1 MKHADQPIK
10 TRPWLSRRGDR
21 SAAAASSFK
30 PDFEADYRALDWKIL
45 RGVWQ
50 WMAPYRNGYLFM
62 ALAGL
67 VMSGLELI
75 TPRFLQQL
83 VDVDIP
89 GRQLNLFSLWLVQ
102 LAAPFGLLR
111 GAAHWP
117 HTHIA
122 ILNITTTIMVWGL
135 TMAAALLIQRQVIW
149 YTTYYGQKVLF
160 NLRSAVFNQ
169 LQRLSMN
176 YYDRTRFGRI
186 LTRGTGDIDS
196 MSNFIVWGINT
207 LVNNLAMML
216 LAAAMMIWLDWRI
229 ALAVLWLG
237 PVLYFT
243 NIAYRRRIGH
253 VWRLTREGWT
263 RVSTNLA
270 ENISGM
276 RVVSAFN
283 RQYQNLDVFNDL
295 QAVNTANNMHAAFI
309 NGIYQPLLGVIS
321 FLGRLIIIGLGA
333 WMLLRGGGA
342 TRNLF
347 HIGKLIALYVYWD
360 WFMGPVINFG
370 NFYNDTMMALA
381 CAERVQTLLA
391 QTPQVTDVA
400 NPVKLASLRGEVVFE
415 HVTFGYDPAIPVIHD
430 VSFRAAPGQVISIVG
445 HTGCGKSTIISL
457 ICRFYLPQK
466 GTITFDG
473 YDIRQIEGQNLHS
486 FLGIVSQN
494 NYLFSGTVMDN
505 IRYARPDASDTQVR
519 NALRDLGCLQQ
530 LESLPGGLQS
540 DVGERG
546 GSLSLGQRQLICFAR
561 AYLADPKIL
570 LLDEATSAIDTYTE
584 LIIQQALARLV
595 KNRTTFIVAH
605 RLSTITGSDCIL
617 VMDHGR
623 IHEHG
628 KHAELLAMG
637 GRYAALYNEFISP

>member
-1 MKHADQPIK
+1 MKHRDAPLK
-10 TRPWLSRRGDR
+10 TRPWLRRRHDPGVKG
-21 SAAAASSFK
+21 AASFK
-30 PDFEADYRALDWKIL
+30 PDFEADYRALDGKIL

-67 VMSGLELI
+67 LMSGLELI

-83 VDVDIP
+83 VDTDIP
-89 GRQLNLFSLWLVQ
+89 GVHLNIFSSWLLDCASWIGRPMNISRWHRPDV
-102 LAAPFGLLR
+102 AY
-111 GAAHWP
+111 
-117 HTHIA
+117 
-122 ILNITTTIMVWGL
+122 LNITTTIFIWAL
-135 TMAAALLIQRQVIW
+135 TMGAALLIQRQVIW
-149 YTTYYGQKVLF
+149 YTTYYGQRVLF
-160 NLRSAVFNQ
+160 NLRAAVFRQ

-216 LAAAMMIWLDWRI
+216 LAAAMMLWLDWRI
-229 ALAVLWLG
+229 ALSVLWLG
-237 PVLYFT
+237 PVLYIT
-243 NIAYRRRIGH
+243 NILYRRRIGH
-253 VWRLTREGWT
+253 AWRLTREGWT

-276 RVVSAFN
+276 RVVNAFN

-295 QAVNTANNMHAAFI
+295 QAVNTANNMHAALI
-309 NGIYQPLLGVIS
+309 NGIYQPLLGLIS
-321 FLGRLIIIGLGA
+321 FLGRLIIIALGA
-333 WMLLRGGGA
+333 WMLLRSSGA
-342 TRNLF
+342 SAAF
-347 HIGKLIALYVYWD
+347 HIGKLIAVYVYWD

-391 QTPQVTDVA
+391 EKPQVTDVQT
-400 NPVKLASLRGEVVFE
+400 PVVIESLRGEVVFD
-415 HVTFGYDPAIPVIHD
+415 HVTFGYDSAHPVIHD
-430 VSFRAAPGQVISIVG
+430 VSFRAAPGEVISLVG

-457 ICRFYLPQK
+457 ICRFYLPQQ
-466 GTITFDG
+466 GRITFDG
-473 YDIRQIEGQNLHS
+473 IDIREVEGANLHR

-494 NYLFSGTVMDN
+494 NYLFTGTVMEN
-505 IRYARPDASDTQVR
+505 IRYARPEASDRQVLA
-519 NALRDLGCLQQ
+519 ALSDLGCLEQ

-540 DVGERG
+540 QVGERG
-546 GSLSLGQRQLICFAR
+546 GALSLGQRQLICFAR
-561 AYLADPKIL
+561 AFLADPRIL

-584 LIIQQALARLV
+584 LVIQQALARLV

-623 IHEHG
+623 IKERGTHDQLLALG
-628 KHAELLAMG
+628 GMYAELY
-637 GRYAALYNEFISP
+637 RQFISP

>member
-1 MKHADQPIK
+1 MIGRDTSLK
-10 TRPWLSRRGDR
+10 TRPWFRRRNDPGVR
-21 SAAAASSFK
+21 GAASFK
-30 PDFEADYRALDWKIL
+30 PDFEADYRALDGKIL

-50 WMAPYRNGYLFM
+50 WMAPYRDGYLFM

-67 VMSGLELI
+67 IMSALELI

-83 VDVDIP
+83 VDTDVP
-89 GRQLNLFSLWLVQ
+89 GSRLNIFSAWLVRGSAF
-102 LAAPFGLLR
+102 LGMPIHPLR
-111 GAAHWP
+111 WP
-117 HTHIA
+117 RQDVA
-122 ILNITTTIMVWGL
+122 YLNIATTIIVWGL

-149 YTTYYGQKVLF
+149 YTTYYGQRVLF
-160 NLRSAVFNQ
+160 NLRTAVFRQ

-216 LAAAMMIWLDWRI
+216 LAAAMMLWLDWRI

-237 PVLYFT
+237 PVLYVT
-243 NIAYRRRIGH
+243 NILYRRRIGH
-253 VWRLTREGWT
+253 AWRLTREGWT

-295 QAVNTANNMHAAFI
+295 QAVNTANNMHAALI
-309 NGIYQPLLGVIS
+309 NGIYQPLLGLIS
-321 FLGRLIIIGLGA
+321 FLGRLIIIALGA
-333 WMLLRGGGA
+333 WMLARSADPGNA
-342 TRNLF
+342 F
-347 HIGKLIALYVYWD
+347 HIGKLIAMYVYWD

-391 QTPQVTDVA
+391 EKPQVADVEK
-400 NPVKLASLRGEVVFE
+400 PIRLQSLRGEVAFD
-415 HVTFGYDPAIPVIHD
+415 HVTFGYDPAHPVIHD
-430 VSFRAAPGQVISIVG
+430 VSFHAAPGQVVSLVG

-466 GTITFDG
+466 GRITFDG
-473 YDIRQIEGQNLHS
+473 VDIRECEGANLHQ

-494 NYLFSGTVMDN
+494 NYLFTGTIMEN
-505 IRYARPDASDTQVR
+505 IRYARPDATDRQVR
-519 NALRDLGCLQQ
+519 DALSDLGCLEQ
-530 LESLPGGLQS
+530 LESLPDGLLSQ
-540 DVGERG
+540 VGERG
-546 GSLSLGQRQLICFAR
+546 GALSLGQRQLICFAR
-561 AYLADPKIL
+561 AFLADPRIL

-584 LIIQQALARLV
+584 LVIQQAIARLV

-605 RLSTITGSDCIL
+605 RLSTITSSDCIL

-623 IHEHG
+623 ILERGTHG
-628 KHAELLAMG
+628 ELLELGGQYAELY
-637 GRYAALYNEFISP
+637 RQFISP

>member
-1 MKHADQPIK
+1 MKRRDSPLK
-10 TRPWLSRRGDR
+10 TRPWLRRRHDPGVKG
-21 SAAAASSFK
+21 AASFK
-30 PDFEADYRALDWKIL
+30 PDFEADYRALDGKIL
-45 RGVWQ
+45 RGVWE
-50 WMAPYRNGYLFM
+50 WMAPYRNGYVLM

-67 VMSGLELI
+67 LMSGLELI

-83 VDVDIP
+83 VDTDIP
-89 GRQLNLFSLWLVQ
+89 GIQLNIFSSWVLDFASWIGRPVNIS
-102 LAAPFGLLR
+102 R
-111 GAAHWP
+111 WP
-117 HTHIA
+117 RPDVA
-122 ILNITTTIMVWGL
+122 YLNITTTILVWAL
-135 TMAAALLIQRQVIW
+135 TMGAALLIQRQVIW
-149 YTTYYGQKVLF
+149 YTTYYGQRVLF
-160 NLRSAVFNQ
+160 NLRAAVFRQ

-216 LAAAMMIWLDWRI
+216 LAAAMMLWLDWRI

-237 PVLYFT
+237 PVLYIT
-243 NIAYRRRIGH
+243 NILYRRRIGH
-253 VWRLTREGWT
+253 AWRLTREGWT

-276 RVVSAFN
+276 RVVNAFN

-295 QAVNTANNMHAAFI
+295 QAVNTANNMHAALI
-309 NGIYQPLLGVIS
+309 NGIYQPLLGLIS
-321 FLGRLIIIGLGA
+321 FLGRLIIIALGA
-333 WMLLRGGGA
+333 WMLLCGSGA
-342 TRNLF
+342 ADAF
-347 HIGKLIALYVYWD
+347 HIGKLIAVYVYWD

-391 QTPQVTDVA
+391 EKPQVTDVQT
-400 NPVKLASLRGEVVFE
+400 PVVIESLRGEVIFD
-415 HVTFGYDPAIPVIHD
+415 HVTFGYDPAHPVIHD
-430 VSFRAAPGQVISIVG
+430 VSFRAAPGEVISLVG

-457 ICRFYLPQK
+457 ICRFYLPQQ
-466 GTITFDG
+466 GRIAFDG
-473 YDIRQIEGQNLHS
+473 IDIREVEGANLHR

-494 NYLFSGTVMDN
+494 NYLFTGTVMEN
-505 IRYARPDASDTQVR
+505 IRYARPEASDQQVR
-519 NALRDLGCLQQ
+519 TALSDLGCLEQ
-530 LESLPGGLQS
+530 LESLPDGLQS
-540 DVGERG
+540 QVGERG
-546 GSLSLGQRQLICFAR
+546 GALSLGQRQLICFAR
-561 AYLADPKIL
+561 AFLADPRIL

-584 LIIQQALARLV
+584 LVIQQALARLV

-623 IHEHG
+623 IRERGNHDQLLALG
-628 KHAELLAMG
+628 GMYAELY
-637 GRYAALYNEFISP
+637 RQFISP